1 MTDAALPAQEDAAVH
16 PIAARMFA
24 ADAFSQWLGIRLLAA
39 GPGHCTLTMTL
50 RPQMLNGFGILHGG
64 ISYSLADSA
73 LAFAANSRG
82 RHALSIESGISH
94 LRSPRAGEI
103 LTAQVEELSLGGRIA
118 VYQVRVTDGE
128 DKAVAL
134 FKGTVFR
141 TEREWGEEAGNDS
154 EVRGAR

>member
-1 MTDAALPAQEDAAVH
+1 MTDALPPPQEDAAVH

-24 ADAFSQWLGIRLLAA
+24 ADAFSQWLGIGLLAA
-39 GPGHCTLTMTL
+39 GPGSCALAMTV

-94 LRSPRAGEI
+94 VRSPRVGER
-103 LTAQVEELSLGGRIA
+103 LTAHVEELSLGSRIA
-118 VYQVRVTDGE
+118 VYQVRVADGE
-128 DKAVAL
+128 DRTVAL

-141 TEREWGEEAGNDS
+141 TEREWGEAAGNDD
-154 EVRGAR
+154 